1 MREVK
6 EVDIYVEGTR
16 VLKDLTLNY
25 VPFDMESKEPQ
36 TITATA
42 FLPHDDY
49 YTQEK
54 LLVIDFKDGIF
65 AKAKIFDSH
74 RLGDEY
80 QTDMAILD
88 SDLPLPCPQRSTK

>member
-6 EVDIYVEGTR
+6 EVDIYVEGRR
-16 VLKDLTLNY
+16 VMENLTLNY
-25 VPFDMESKEPQ
+25 VPFDMASEEPQ
-36 TITATA
+36 IITATA
-42 FLPHDDY
+42 FFPHDDY

-65 AKAKIFDSH
+65 ARAKIFDSH

-88 SDLPLPCPQRSTK
+88 AGHSLAEMS

>member
-6 EVDIYVEGTR
+6 EVDIYVDGER
-16 VLKDLTLNY
+16 VLQDHPLNY
-25 VPFDMESKEPQ
+25 ETFDMESEEPQ
-36 TITATA
+36 EITATA

-54 LLVIDFKDGIF
+54 TLVIDFKDGIY
-65 AKAKIFDSH
+65 AKAKIYESL

-80 QTDMAILD
+80 QSDMIIIDAGHSLEGM
-88 SDLPLPCPQRSTK
+88 L